1 MKFVRLI
8 LAFLISSSLFAQAPV
23 KLEYVCTPEDTEGFG
38 LACSAEDPCAVFLEL
53 SAVEAVGARIFV
65 AGNLHTERTTLYS
78 VLLMS
83 EDGGKTWT
91 EPHKRMRAAAL
102 EQVQFIDFANGWVSG
117 QIIEPLPKDP
127 FLLITTDGGKT
138 WREKPMFE
146 ESRFGSISQFWF
158 SSKSVGELVIDYAH
172 KHELYQTSTGGEN
185 WEVKEV
191 TTQPVHLKGRPQD
204 PSWRLRADGKTYHLE
219 QRGAP
224 NWDAVASF
232 TIHIGDCK

>member
-1 MKFVRLI
+1 MKLVRSV
-8 LAFLISSSLFAQAPV
+8 LAVLISSSLFAQAPV
-23 KLEYVCTPEDTEGFG
+23 SVEYVCTPEDIEGFG

-91 EPHKRMRAAAL
+91 EPHKRLRAAAL

-138 WREKPMFE
+138 WRDKPMFE
-146 ESRFGSISQFWF
+146 ESRFGSIAQFWF
-158 SSKSVGELVIDYAH
+158 DTKSAGKLVIDHAP
-172 KHELYQTSTGGEN
+172 KHELYETNTGGEG

-191 TTQPVHLKGRPQD
+191 TTQPIRLKGRPQD
-204 PSWRLRADGKTYHLE
+204 ATWRLRADGKTYHLE

-232 TIHIGDCK
+232 TIHVSDCK